1 MEEHLQLK
9 NKTSFPLRMFYS
21 ALNNKHPLNV
31 QLRALC
37 LYARTSHPCIFSSIF
52 LLSIHPYLS
61 FYTSLQ
67 SPIYLYILH
76 IYPSINL
83 FFSIN
88 PSFYL
93 YLFIYVFLSIYSFIY
108 SSINLLIFLS
118 IYLSIYRFINLFIFI
133 SIYLSILCLSVYL
146 YIYPSFFLSF
156 YLKIYS
162 SVYLYIYLGL
172 LYPLRTP
179 VCRPWERIRLVKNY
193 SFCLNRNQGVRR
205 PPYHVFVS
213 CMRKFFLSIVKNH
226 FTFQYS

>member
-1 MEEHLQLK
+1 MLGPVIHA
-9 NKTSFPLRMFYS
+9 SFHQSFYC
-21 ALNNKHPLNV
+21 P
-31 QLRALC
+31 
-37 LYARTSHPCIFSSIF
+37 SIRIY
-52 LLSIHPYLS
+52 LSIHLS
-61 FYTSLQ
+61 SLL
-67 SPIYLYILH
+67 SIYLYILH

-146 YIYPSFFLSF
+146 YIYLSFFLSF

-162 SVYLYIYLGL
+162 SVYQYIYLGR
-172 LYPLRTP
+172 LYPQRTL
-179 VCRPWERIRLVKNY
+179 VCRPWERIRFVKNY
-193 SFCLNRNQGVRR
+193 SFCVNRNQGVRR